1 MLGLAIAD
9 KPPIQRRPAR
19 QVPEPS
25 LNPIAPAAAQPGTGI
40 GRAEPLPATAGFAD
54 HVASAELSVGEKL
67 LQKDLTRKVEQ
78 TMWLGIISFAT
89 MLLFAVPAFA
99 DSCLFSAAPPF
110 QLSSDAVE
118 WTMQIASG
126 TTCTRGLKLGST
138 NIKDVKL
145 IAPPQSGKV
154 DIQGPS
160 FSYTAKAEFQGQDEF
175 TVQVSGTVV
184 RIAGVSDVKVRV
196 SVVDK

>member
-1 MLGLAIAD
+1 
-9 KPPIQRRPAR
+9 
-19 QVPEPS
+19 
-25 LNPIAPAAAQPGTGI
+25 
-40 GRAEPLPATAGFAD
+40 
-54 HVASAELSVGEKL
+54 
-67 LQKDLTRKVEQ
+67 
-78 TMWLGIISFAT
+78 MWLGIISSAT
-89 MLLFAVPAFA
+89 MLLFVVPAFA

-145 IAPPQSGKV
+145 ITPPQSGKV

-160 FSYTAKAEFQGQDEF
+160 FSYTAKADFQGQDEF

-184 RIAGVSDVKVRV
+184 RIAGVSDVKVTV

>member
-1 MLGLAIAD
+1 M
-9 KPPIQRRPAR
+9 
-19 QVPEPS
+19 V
-25 LNPIAPAAAQPGTGI
+25 
-40 GRAEPLPATAGFAD
+40 
-54 HVASAELSVGEKL
+54 EKL
-67 LQKDLTRKVEQ
+67 LQKELTRKVEH
-78 TMWLGIISFAT
+78 TMWLGILSSAT

-138 NIKDVKL
+138 NIKDVRL

-160 FSYTAKAEFQGQDEF
+160 FSYTAKADFQGQDEF

-184 RIAGVSDVKVRV
+184 RIAGVSDVKVTV

>member
-1 MLGLAIAD
+1 
-9 KPPIQRRPAR
+9 
-19 QVPEPS
+19 
-25 LNPIAPAAAQPGTGI
+25 
-40 GRAEPLPATAGFAD
+40 
-54 HVASAELSVGEKL
+54 
-67 LQKDLTRKVEQ
+67 
-78 TMWLGIISFAT
+78 MWLGIISSAT
-89 MLLFAVPAFA
+89 GLLFAVPAFA
-99 DSCLFSAAPPF
+99 DSCLFSAAPRF
-110 QLSSDAVE
+110 QLSSDTVE

-160 FSYTAKAEFQGQDEF
+160 FSYTAKADFQGQDEF

-184 RIAGVSDVKVRV
+184 RIAGVSDVKVTV

>member
-1 MLGLAIAD
+1 VL
-9 KPPIQRRPAR
+9 
-19 QVPEPS
+19 
-25 LNPIAPAAAQPGTGI
+25 
-40 GRAEPLPATAGFAD
+40 
-54 HVASAELSVGEKL
+54 EKL
-67 LQKDLTRKVEQ
+67 LQKELTRKVEH
-78 TMWLGIISFAT
+78 TMWLGILSSAT

-160 FSYTAKAEFQGQDEF
+160 FSYTAKADFQGQDEF

-184 RIAGVSDVKVRV
+184 RIAGASDVKVTV

>member
-1 MLGLAIAD
+1 MVELTPRTWPGKRNLTASRAFGFYVRN
-9 KPPIQRRPAR
+9 PTQHTSAGRRR
-19 QVPEPS
+19 
-25 LNPIAPAAAQPGTGI
+25 
-40 GRAEPLPATAGFAD
+40 
-54 HVASAELSVGEKL
+54 L
-67 LQKDLTRKVEQ
+67 LQPQRLGTKRGRKASSKDLTRKVEQ
-78 TMWLGIISFAT
+78 TMWLGIISSAT

-160 FSYTAKAEFQGQDEF
+160 FSYTAKADFQGQDEF

-184 RIAGVSDVKVRV
+184 RIAGVSDVKVTV